1 MLDIKIPKTI
11 NKQLGYDPQQVAELL
26 AEANDWEELT
36 SVTLSIVENGLDI
49 DTTDRV
55 IDAAIDHLQLT
66 AGLQISDDELDK
78 AKEHLAELLALK
90 PGGRFPLAGVFEKG
104 FDVKTVDSLLM
115 MAELELFGGD
125 QLDTKLLR
133 PGFIPMVRMGYLSS
147 EASESLELIAKAL
160 ISNRN

>member
-1 MLDIKIPKTI
+1 MEIKIPKTI
-11 NKQLGYDPQQVAELL
+11 NKQLGYDPQQVADLL

-36 SVTLSIVENGLDI
+36 SVKLSIVENGMDI

-90 PGGRFPLAGVFEKG
+90 PGGRFPLVGVFEKG

-133 PGFIPMVRMGYLSS
+133 LGFIPMVRMGYLSS